1 MKTFL
6 SLCAGAAFC
15 ILASC
20 SEGPTKQMP
29 YNQGINVIPT
39 PVSLVQNEGSFK
51 LSKNTAF
58 SASTP
63 EAKTVAEYFAAQ
75 MNLATGYQI
84 TVSDKAASN
93 GIALAIDEALDV
105 NDEGYT
111 LDVTPQGVTVKA
123 KTPQG
128 LFYGM
133 QTFMQLLPAEI
144 QSPAVVNGIA
154 WTASCVT
161 VKDEPR
167 FEYRGIMLDPCR
179 HFIPVENVKKH
190 LDVLALFKINRMH
203 WHLTDDQAWRIEMK
217 SHPELTHKGSDREG
231 EILGLYPGTYVKRP
245 YGGYYTQE
253 QAREIVEY
261 AAERYITVIPEIDIP
276 GHCMAVLAVHP
287 EFGTEP
293 DKEHKTAQ
301 TWGIY
306 NKFNN
311 VLAPKPEV
319 FAFLEDVFSELCDIF
334 PSQYIHVGGDECAK
348 KWWKE
353 SAQAQQF
360 MKDNNLKD
368 EDELQSYFIHYVGDV
383 INKKGKTVVGW
394 NEILEGGLAPDAI
407 VMSWQGTSGGI
418 TAAKSGHR
426 VIMTPSGYSYYNNMQ
441 SRNQTQVTHQGYL
454 PVDKVYGYQVIPD
467 ELTKDQVGNII
478 GVQACLWTEYF
489 PTTAKVEWALFPRLS
504 ALAENAW
511 SQPDVKGWDKFLRKM
526 PSQFER
532 YDLWGV
538 RYSDDFFRMYD
549 IKKNDPTTR

>member
-167 FEYRGIMLDPCR
+167 F
-179 HFIPVENVKKH
+179 
-190 LDVLALFKINRMH
+190 
-203 WHLTDDQAWRIEMK
+203 
-217 SHPELTHKGSDREG
+217 
-231 EILGLYPGTYVKRP
+231 
-245 YGGYYTQE
+245 
-253 QAREIVEY
+253 
-261 AAERYITVIPEIDIP
+261 
-276 GHCMAVLAVHP
+276 
-287 EFGTEP
+287 
-293 DKEHKTAQ
+293 
-301 TWGIY
+301 
-306 NKFNN
+306 
-311 VLAPKPEV
+311 
-319 FAFLEDVFSELCDIF
+319 
-334 PSQYIHVGGDECAK
+334 
-348 KWWKE
+348 
-353 SAQAQQF
+353 
-360 MKDNNLKD
+360 
-368 EDELQSYFIHYVGDV
+368 
-383 INKKGKTVVGW
+383 
-394 NEILEGGLAPDAI
+394 
-407 VMSWQGTSGGI
+407 
-418 TAAKSGHR
+418 
-426 VIMTPSGYSYYNNMQ
+426 
-441 SRNQTQVTHQGYL
+441 
-454 PVDKVYGYQVIPD
+454 
-467 ELTKDQVGNII
+467 
-478 GVQACLWTEYF
+478 
-489 PTTAKVEWALFPRLS
+489 
-504 ALAENAW
+504 
-511 SQPDVKGWDKFLRKM
+511 
-526 PSQFER
+526 
-532 YDLWGV
+532 
-538 RYSDDFFRMYD
+538 
-549 IKKNDPTTR
+549 